1 MSTIIINK
9 IEYNMIHQDNGE
21 ILLKPIT
28 KNITITKKKDLSK
41 YDFCNSVIVVNKINE
56 DVCNKN
62 KYKSILDY
70 IYDIIGN
77 GTQIIKNTTLNI
89 KTIEKTDNGFYY
101 LEDLGISIQGVDS
114 NKCIYEIFQ
123 QCKMNN
129 ITLEL
134 SIKLN
139 NLDNIFIEIK

>member
-1 MSTIIINK
+1 M
-9 IEYNMIHQDNGE
+9 
-21 ILLKPIT
+21 
-28 KNITITKKKDLSK
+28 
-41 YDFCNSVIVVNKINE
+41 
-56 DVCNKN
+56 
-62 KYKSILDY
+62 
-70 IYDIIGN
+70 
-77 GTQIIKNTTLNI
+77 NI

-101 LEDLGISIQGVDS
+101 LEDLGISIQGVDT